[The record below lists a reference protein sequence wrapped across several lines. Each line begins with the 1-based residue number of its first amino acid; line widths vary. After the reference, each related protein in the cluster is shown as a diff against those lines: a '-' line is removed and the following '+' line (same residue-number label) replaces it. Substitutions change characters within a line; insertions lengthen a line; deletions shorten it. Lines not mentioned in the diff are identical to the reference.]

1 MVSENLLATYSLLSF
16 IQDSQKEDKSKS
28 ILQLFIPIVQDTLN
42 WMLSQNANTGEIK
55 GKSTLEIRDVIKM
68 RFELEIPPFA
78 LNSILSLIDTDENRF
93 VINAD
98 KSFIIKA
105 GYSNG
110 IDKQYESQKKW
121 ISLLKKNYKSFCYR
135 ENVNFE
141 FQELVTFIQDQKN
154 RIFEGNRHYGLSHL
168 VRGCV
173 QRNG

>member
-105 GYSNG
+105 GYSN
-110 IDKQYESQKKW
+110 
-121 ISLLKKNYKSFCYR
+121 CR
-135 ENVNFE
+135 
-141 FQELVTFIQDQKN
+141 
-154 RIFEGNRHYGLSHL
+154 
-168 VRGCV
+168 V
-173 QRNG
+173 QQQVQN

>member
-93 VINAD
+93 VINALTLRHQ
-98 KSFIIKA
+98 SLR
-105 GYSNG
+105 
-110 IDKQYESQKKW
+110 EEKK
-121 ISLLKKNYKSFCYR
+121 
-135 ENVNFE
+135 ENRTVI
-141 FQELVTFIQDQKN
+141 LTFVVLRKD
-154 RIFEGNRHYGLSHL
+154 
-168 VRGCV
+168 
-173 QRNG
+173 